1 MKTSNIVS
9 ESDIQL
15 YLDYFKK
22 LNDIQIQDEITIWEK
37 KIQNDDYTHYEF
49 LAFLKILD
57 LLEINSN
64 NDIQTI
70 DVLSNTIDELKDLSD
85 YTLDQY
91 EGSEKQTK
99 LLDNI
104 NKSLTECEMLY
115 KYYNEKIIN

>member
-1 MKTSNIVS
+1 MKTSSIVS

-22 LNDIQIQDEITIWEK
+22 LNDLQIQDEITLWEN
-37 KIQNDDYTHYEF
+37 KIQDDDYTHYEF

-57 LLEINSN
+57 LLEVKSN

-70 DVLSNTIDELKDLSD
+70 DVLSSTIEELKDLSD

>member
-1 MKTSNIVS
+1 MKTSSIVS
-9 ESDIQL
+9 DPDIQL

-22 LNDIQIQDEITIWEK
+22 LNDIEIQDEITLWEN

-49 LAFLKILD
+49 LAFLKILE

-64 NDIQTI
+64 DDLQTI
-70 DVLSNTIDELKDLSD
+70 DVLSSTIDELKGLSD

-91 EGSEKQTK
+91 EGSDNQTK

-115 KYYNEKIIN
+115 KYYNEKLIN